1 MQKTPR
7 HLLRRAFMD
16 ILKGHTKTH
25 HEDFGDFYIKHLDV
39 FDSEEI
45 DEKDEQYKR
54 HAASKGLPTTEEKLK
69 QLKEDGS
76 WDSSDE
82 RKISDLELTIKNL
95 QTTKS
100 KLMLKADIENL
111 QKQIDSTKKEL
122 DEKKAEKSQ
131 LVGYTADIYSSKKI
145 NEYYVFSTTYKDKKL
160 KKKLFS
166 EEEFDEL
173 SEQDIV
179 KFVSIF
185 NHNSEKTNE
194 DNIKRIALSGFFLN
208 NFYLCKDNPKIYYGK
223 PVIKLTYNQSEL
235 FSYGRY
241 FKHILS
247 EMKNKP
253 SPEIMDDPD
262 KLIELYNIGQ
272 NSQKMKQSAEDSDA
286 STVVGA
292 TKEDLERMGMS
303 SPSEDK
309 GISLSKEA
317 SKKGGK
323 LSMDDLIKLHGM

>member
-1 MQKTPR
+1 MS
-7 HLLRRAFMD
+7 
-16 ILKGHTKTH
+16 ILKGYTKTH
-25 HEDFGDFYIKHLDV
+25 HEEFGDFYIKHLDA

-45 DEKDEQYKR
+45 DEKDEEYKR

-82 RKISDLELTIKNL
+82 RKISDLELTINNL

-131 LVGYTADIYSSKKI
+131 LVGYTTDIYSSKKI

-223 PVIKLTYNQSEL
+223 PIVKLTYNQADL

-262 KLIELYNIGQ
+262 RLIELYNIGQ

>member
-1 MQKTPR
+1 MQKIAK

-16 ILKGHTKTH
+16 ILKGYTKTY
-25 HEDFGDFYIKHLDV
+25 HEDFGEFYIKHLDI

-45 DEKDEQYKR
+45 DEKDEEYKR
-54 HAASKGLPTTEEKLK
+54 HAESKGLPSTEDKLK
-69 QLKEDGS
+69 QLKEEGS
-76 WDSSDE
+76 WGDSDE
-82 RKISDLELTIKNL
+82 RKISDLKLTVKNL
-95 QTTKS
+95 QRTKA
-100 KLMLKADIENL
+100 KFTLKADIESI
-111 QKQIDSTKKEL
+111 QAQIDSTKKQL
-122 DEKKAEKSQ
+122 DEKTAEKAQ
-131 LVGYTADIYSSKKI
+131 IIGYTSDIYASKKI

-160 KKKLFS
+160 KKSLFS
-166 EEEFDEL
+166 PEDFDEL
-173 SEQDIV
+173 SEQDII
-179 KFVSIF
+179 KFISIF
-185 NHNSEKTNE
+185 NHNSQKINE
-194 DNIKRIALSGFFLN
+194 INIKRIALSGFFLN

-223 PVIKLTYNQSEL
+223 PVVKLTYNQSEL

-253 SPEIMDDPD
+253 SEETMDDPD

-272 NSQKMKQSAEDSDA
+272 NSQKMKQSAENSDA

-292 TKEDLERMGMS
+292 TKEDLERMGIS

-309 GISLSKEA
+309 GISLSQEA